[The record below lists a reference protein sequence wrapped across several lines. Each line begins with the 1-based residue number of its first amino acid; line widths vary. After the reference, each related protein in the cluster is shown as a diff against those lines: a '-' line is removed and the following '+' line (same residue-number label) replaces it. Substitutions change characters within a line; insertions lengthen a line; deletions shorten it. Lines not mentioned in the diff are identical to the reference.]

1 MAAYNLIATT
11 TVDSPSGA
19 STIEFSSI
27 PQTFTD
33 LKLVLSVRSSDGS
46 GSLRVQPNGLTTNL
60 SSRRLEGSGSG
71 ASSTSDASIIFVYA
85 VTLSSYTA
93 SVFSNIEIYIP
104 NYAGSTNKSV
114 SADGVMENNATE
126 AYQNLVAGLWSN
138 TAAITSLT
146 LAKSTGTFVQYSSAS
161 LYGIKNS

>member
-1 MAAYNLIATT
+1 MANTYTLIQSV
-11 TVDSPSGA
+11 TVGSGGAA
-19 STIEFSSI
+19 SIEFGSI
-27 PQTFTD
+27 PQTYTD
-33 LKLVLSVRSSDGS
+33 LKVVLSVRSSDTG
-46 GSLRVQPNGLTTNL
+46 GSLRVYPNGATTNL
-60 SSRRLEGSGSG
+60 SSRRLEGSGSS
-71 ASSTSDASIIFVYA
+71 ASSTTEASNIVVYS

-114 SADGVMENNATE
+114 SVDGVMENNATE
-126 AYQNLVAGLWSN
+126 SYQNLVAGLWSN

-146 LAKSTGTFVQYSSAS
+146 LTKTTGTFVQYSSAS

>member
-1 MAAYNLIATT
+1 MANTYRLIQTI
-11 TVDSPSGA
+11 TVGSGGAA
-19 STIEFSSI
+19 SIEFGSI
-27 PQTFTD
+27 PQTYTD
-33 LKLVLSVRSSDGS
+33 LKVLLSVRSSDGS
-46 GSLRVQPNGLTTNL
+46 GTLRVQPNGLTTNL
-60 SSRRLEGSGSG
+60 SSRRLEGSGST
-71 ASSTSDASIIFVYA
+71 ATSATDGSVIAIYA

-126 AYQNLVAGLWSN
+126 SYQNLVAGLWSN
-138 TAAITSLT
+138 TSAITSLT
-146 LAKSTGTFVQYSSAS
+146 LAKSTGNFVQFSSAS

>member
-1 MAAYNLIATT
+1 MATYNLIATT
-11 TVDSPSGA
+11 TVGAGGA
-19 STIEFSSI
+19 SSIDFTGI
-27 PQTFTD
+27 PQTYTD
-33 LKLVLSVRSSDGS
+33 LKVVLSVRSSDGS

-71 ASSTSDASIIFVYA
+71 ASSATDGSIIFIYA
-85 VTLSSYTA
+85 VTISSYTA

-104 NYAGSTNKSV
+104 NYAGSTYKSV

-146 LAKSTGTFVQYSSAS
+146 LAKSSGTFVQYSSAS
-161 LYGIKNS
+161 LYGIKSS